1 MRKLRNVLF
10 WSGIFLVILTYIII
24 KPLENLDEMW
34 NFNVARC
41 IANGL
46 IPYKEISMVSTPL
59 LGFLTAIFLRIF
71 GTEMFI
77 TRVLA
82 AVIAII
88 NLGVIYRICISL
100 KIPNSIAKILILII
114 MFIMKNYYCLDY
126 NFLVVTFVFFIILLE
141 IKSINQRFENKKI
154 HMCIGIIAGLSIC
167 TKQSVGFVVSLFVI
181 LSQLFFIKDNRNI
194 KLIIK
199 NILLRIIGILIPIIV
214 FIIYLLICGAFYE
227 FIDYAIVGL
236 KTFSNNVPYINLV
249 KSDEMFIKVLSIV
262 IPILLIISIIVNCVL
277 KILKKEDNYLFVL
290 TVYCIPMI
298 TIIYPISDKVH
309 FLTAI
314 LPYYIIPAYV
324 LGIIITNIK
333 KLNFEYIFEFFEI
346 VSFIWIILFTGYTEI
361 RYRDELGALSKYRA
375 LNHFRNIIVE
385 QNLEKTVKGVD
396 NYIVK
401 SEKAVYILDSNAA
414 LYMIPID
421 RYNKDYDLFAKGNLG
436 SGGEENQINR
446 IENRSEDDT
455 KYLILNENY
464 KLNWQ
469 TPTKVL
475 DYIKENFVKTGTI
488 GIYNIYEREQ
498 IVEYEQ
504 ENEK

>member
-1 MRKLRNVLF
+1 MCRN
-10 WSGIFLVILTYIII
+10 
-24 KPLENLDEMW
+24 
-34 NFNVARC
+34 
-41 IANGL
+41 
-46 IPYKEISMVSTPL
+46 L
-59 LGFLTAIFLRIF
+59 L
-71 GTEMFI
+71 
-77 TRVLA
+77 
-82 AVIAII
+82 
-88 NLGVIYRICISL
+88 
-100 KIPNSIAKILILII
+100 
-114 MFIMKNYYCLDY
+114 
-126 NFLVVTFVFFIILLE
+126 
-141 IKSINQRFENKKI
+141 
-154 HMCIGIIAGLSIC
+154 
-167 TKQSVGFVVSLFVI
+167 
-181 LSQLFFIKDNRNI
+181 
-194 KLIIK
+194 
-199 NILLRIIGILIPIIV
+199 
-214 FIIYLLICGAFYE
+214 
-227 FIDYAIVGL
+227 
-236 KTFSNNVPYINLV
+236 
-249 KSDEMFIKVLSIV
+249 
-262 IPILLIISIIVNCVL
+262 
-277 KILKKEDNYLFVL
+277 
-290 TVYCIPMI
+290 
-298 TIIYPISDKVH
+298 
-309 FLTAI
+309 
-314 LPYYIIPAYV
+314 
-324 LGIIITNIK
+324 IK